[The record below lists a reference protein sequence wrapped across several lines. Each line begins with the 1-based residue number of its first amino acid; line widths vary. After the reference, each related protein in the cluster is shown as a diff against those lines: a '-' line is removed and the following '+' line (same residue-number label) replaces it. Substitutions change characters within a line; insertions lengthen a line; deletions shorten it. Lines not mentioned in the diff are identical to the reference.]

1 MFSSPSL
8 FLTFSGN
15 YSCLVATFHL
25 HRSIGF
31 HLIQSYLPSILIVSI
46 SWVSFWMD
54 VDCVPARVTLG
65 VITLLTV
72 SSQVSGKHQSWSL
85 KADLTHNLRNYRT
98 SVPQT
103 SYVKAIDVW
112 MGVCTAFVF
121 AALVEF
127 TCVNYLWRRN
137 QRPFLNFDAAEQ
149 APMMQLDLIENHGS
163 LDHDNI
169 EMNQVQSTQS
179 LDKSHLRIRG
189 NHLQPD
195 PDGLGCLGTGQCIS
209 RSVSQPANMD
219 LKVNGLDQI
228 PSPRLLRSS
237 IGVRKNRMLAVRI
250 DEVCRFVFPL
260 GFALFNAM
268 YWTYYKEHEIT
279 NYEY

>member
-1 MFSSPSL
+1 M
-8 FLTFSGN
+8 GN
-15 YSCLVATFHL
+15 YSCLVAEFYL

-72 SSQVSGKHQSWSL
+72 SSQVSG
-85 KADLTHNLRNYRT
+85 T

-127 TCVNYLWRRN
+127 TLVNYLWRKTSFLTSPSAGR
-137 QRPFLNFDAAEQ
+137 QRKSSTFFTCFDKQSGQVE
-149 APMMQLDLIENHGS
+149 LDDITVKL
-163 LDHDNI
+163 
-169 EMNQVQSTQS
+169 
-179 LDKSHLRIRG
+179 
-189 NHLQPD
+189 
-195 PDGLGCLGTGQCIS
+195 CLS
-209 RSVSQPANMD
+209 
-219 LKVNGLDQI
+219 
-228 PSPRLLRSS
+228 
-237 IGVRKNRMLAVRI
+237 
-250 DEVCRFVFPL
+250 F
-260 GFALFNAM
+260 
-268 YWTYYKEHEIT
+268 IT
-279 NYEY
+279 